1 VLYVISDVPAGF
13 KRFEVANPIAVVL
26 TQIRHA
32 LIDPAAPTAASAFGG
47 WQLLI
52 PTAVVVAVLA
62 LGAWVF
68 ARELPLIAE
77 NL

>member
-1 VLYVISDVPAGF
+1 M
-13 KRFEVANPIAVVL
+13 
-26 TQIRHA
+26 RHA
-32 LIDPAAPTAASAFGG
+32 VIDPAAPSAAEYFGG

-52 PTAVVVAVLA
+52 PLAMVSAVFA

-68 ARELPLIAE
+68 ARETPLIAE